1 MIKEHYRII
10 LILDY
15 QYLFIIITLGG
26 YCLTLC
32 IIISGC
38 TFTVSQFLMK
48 QKFCFPGNPRDFFCM
63 FLHFFYL
70 LFVYDF
76 LEICR
81 QILAWIPG

>member
-10 LILDY
+10 LILHY

-38 TFTVSQFLMK
+38 TFTMSQFLMK
-48 QKFCFPGNPRDFFCM
+48 QKFRFPGNPRDFFCM

-70 LFVYDF
+70 LLFMIF
-76 LEICR
+76 
-81 QILAWIPG
+81 